1 MPGTGTSKRSSAGSE
16 LRARVNAARDPETAG
31 RTARGANGAEDPTAR
46 TAPRITAVEED
57 EDAPAA
63 AAGRLRCT
71 TWVALRRWFMAAVKV
86 GAM

>member
-46 TAPRITAVEED
+46 TAPRITAAFVPV
-57 EDAPAA
+57 APE
-63 AAGRLRCT
+63 
-71 TWVALRRWFMAAVKV
+71 VKMWFSVSTIA
-86 GAM
+86 